1 MTIKGGRNAS
11 FQIDTGAT
19 CNVIRA
25 SELRGTKYEKK
36 VFATDQV
43 LRMYNSS
50 PLVPTGICY
59 VQLTNPTN
67 DKKYNVKFVVVE
79 DKDANINLPG
89 SRAAQQMNLIQVN
102 HENISDR
109 VNEVQAVDNQC
120 IGGLTKE
127 EILQKYPEVFEG
139 IGELGEPLHLEI
151 DHTVEPVQIPPRRIP
166 EALRK
171 PLKDHLDE
179 LEEQEIIQKVVEP
192 TEWVSSVVVNKKSN
206 GKIRLCLDPQPL
218 NKALKRCR
226 HYPIPTIEE
235 VLPDLTNAK
244 VFSKVDCRSGYWQI
258 KLDHESSMLT
268 TFNTPFGR
276 YRWTRMPF
284 GISPAGEI
292 FQRRLDQAIEGLNG
306 VKSVADDI
314 LIIGNGATIAEAVKD
329 HDTKLDALLSR
340 CRERNI
346 MLNEEKID
354 LKKESMPYIGHL
366 LTSEEVRA
374 DPSKVEAILQ
384 MTKPEDVQG
393 VWRIL
398 GMTNYLAKFL
408 PKLSAVSEPLRQLT
422 RKEREFHW
430 SGVHDRAF
438 DNIKALVSTPPLL
451 KYYEPDKPLRL

>member
-1 MTIKGGRNAS
+1 M
-11 FQIDTGAT
+11 
-19 CNVIRA
+19 
-25 SELRGTKYEKK
+25 
-36 VFATDQV
+36 
-43 LRMYNSS
+43 
-50 PLVPTGICY
+50 
-59 VQLTNPTN
+59 
-67 DKKYNVKFVVVE
+67 KFVVVE
-79 DKDANINLPG
+79 DKDANINLLG

-139 IGELGEPLHLEI
+139 ISKLGEPLHLEI

-218 NKALKRCR
+218 NKALKRC

-314 LIIGNGATIAEAVKD
+314 LIIGNGATTAEAVKD

-346 MLNEEKID
+346 TLNEEKID

-366 LTSEEVRA
+366 LTSEGVRA
-374 DPSKVEAILQ
+374 DPYSK
-384 MTKPEDVQG
+384 
-393 VWRIL
+393 
-398 GMTNYLAKFL
+398 
-408 PKLSAVSEPLRQLT
+408 
-422 RKEREFHW
+422 
-430 SGVHDRAF
+430 
-438 DNIKALVSTPPLL
+438 
-451 KYYEPDKPLRL
+451 

>member
-1 MTIKGGRNAS
+1 MSALTQHTRPDSSDEDSGEFVATLDLHPQSEEVLAIKSDHPQPKIHATMTIKGGRNTS

-25 SELRGTKYEKK
+25 TQLRGTKYEKK

-79 DKDANINLPG
+79 DKDANINLLG

-171 PLKDHLDE
+171 PLKEHLDE

-192 TEWVSSVVVNKKSN
+192 TEWVSSVVVNKKSD
-206 GKIRLCLDPQPL
+206 GKIRLCLDP
-218 NKALKRCR
+218 
-226 HYPIPTIEE
+226 
-235 VLPDLTNAK
+235 
-244 VFSKVDCRSGYWQI
+244 
-258 KLDHESSMLT
+258 
-268 TFNTPFGR
+268 
-276 YRWTRMPF
+276 
-284 GISPAGEI
+284 
-292 FQRRLDQAIEGLNG
+292 
-306 VKSVADDI
+306 
-314 LIIGNGATIAEAVKD
+314 
-329 HDTKLDALLSR
+329 
-340 CRERNI
+340 
-346 MLNEEKID
+346 
-354 LKKESMPYIGHL
+354 
-366 LTSEEVRA
+366 
-374 DPSKVEAILQ
+374 
-384 MTKPEDVQG
+384 
-393 VWRIL
+393 
-398 GMTNYLAKFL
+398 
-408 PKLSAVSEPLRQLT
+408 
-422 RKEREFHW
+422 
-430 SGVHDRAF
+430 
-438 DNIKALVSTPPLL
+438 
-451 KYYEPDKPLRL
+451 